1 MTLSNMN
8 AAPLLI
14 TMALAG
20 GASRAVADEAVPD
33 LKQQS
38 DIAAPDGMG
47 AVRPFLFT
55 LDPSLPESG
64 HVVLSAGMG
73 NVTKSG
79 EQRPIGAGQVV
90 PTIGAEVGILS
101 HLSIFLDEGTAF
113 SSADSSLPSPMT
125 VEIGAHILLTNPTS
139 RHFHLALKASYSR
152 DFEAASA
159 ANIDA
164 ALAYNSGILRVVASL
179 TGSHTFAT
187 GADTLDFGGTLGAT
201 VELPLGFR
209 IGLEAVAVDIE
220 EVTDDQAEGGPAA
233 FAGPTVG
240 WAWGDRVQLVGG
252 PAFGVSPGNINAS
265 VLFRVAA
272 DVQF

>member
-1 MTLSNMN
+1 MDG
-8 AAPLLI
+8 AAALL
-14 TMALAG
+14 MSLALAG
-20 GASRAVADEAVPD
+20 GAPHALADEAVPD

-38 DIAAPDGMG
+38 DNAASGGMG

-55 LDPSLPESG
+55 LDPSLPDPG
-64 HVVLSAGMG
+64 HVALSAGMG

-101 HLSIFLDEGTAF
+101 HLSVFLDEGTAF
-113 SSADSSLPSPMT
+113 SSADSSLPSPVT
-125 VEIGAHILLTNPTS
+125 VEIGAHILLTDPTS

-152 DFEAASA
+152 DFQAASA
-159 ANIDA
+159 ANLDA
-164 ALAYNSGILRVVASL
+164 ALAYNTGILRVVASL
-179 TGSHTFAT
+179 TGSHTFAP
-187 GADTLDFGGTLGAT
+187 GADALDFGGTLGAT
-201 VELPLGFR
+201 VGLPLGFR
-209 IGLEAVAVDIE
+209 VGLEAVAVDLE
-220 EVTDDQAEGGPAA
+220 EATDEQAEGGPAA

-252 PAFGVSPGNINAS
+252 PAFGISPGNINAS